1 MSTTEIK
8 QSRMAVVVRKAWRPV
23 VGVAGLAVL
32 VIWSG
37 GSCESK
43 VAPGTVEAP
52 AGRDIRAGAAMYTV
66 TVERVAARVDVVGTA
81 ASEQR
86 IALSARLSATVHS
99 MTVSAGDVVTNGQVL
114 ATLDDRDVR
123 EQYAAAE
130 AQFKQAE
137 SEFQRTKQL
146 FGKGAS
152 TEQALVAAQ
161 ALYDAARARLEQVRV
176 LQSYTVITSP
186 IDGIVTDRR
195 IEAGDLAGPGQVVAF
210 VYDPTRMRLE
220 VPVPVRLVSRFAL
233 NQTLDVTLDGFD
245 EPLKGTVSEVVSE
258 VDPLSRTQK
267 VKVRIGTTPRPVLPG
282 TFGRIWVE
290 TEPRDTVR
298 VPATAVVRAG
308 QQEFASVVVKG
319 SSVRRV
325 VKTAG
330 AAGAGLVEVVAGL
343 ASGDVVLVN
352 PRQED

>member
-8 QSRMAVVVRKAWRPV
+8 QSRVAEVVRKSWRPV

-32 VIWSG
+32 VIWSA

-43 VAPGTVEAP
+43 VAPGKVEAP
-52 AGRDIRAGAAMYTV
+52 AGLAVPAGAATYTV
-66 TVERVAARVDVVGTA
+66 VVERAAARVDVVGTA

-86 IALSARLSATVHS
+86 IALSARLSATIQS
-99 MTVSAGDVVTNGQVL
+99 MAVSAGDRVTNGQVL

-123 EQYAAAE
+123 EQVVAAE

-152 TEQALVAAQ
+152 TEQALQAAQ

-186 IDGIVTDRR
+186 INGVVTDRR
-195 IEAGDLAGPGQVVAF
+195 MEAGDLVGPGQVIAF

-233 NQTLDVTLDGFD
+233 NQALDVTLDGFA
-245 EPLKGTVSEVVSE
+245 EPLKGTVGEVVSE

-267 VKVRIGTTPRPVLPG
+267 VKVRIGPMPRPVLPG

-290 TEPRDTVR
+290 TEPRDRVQ
-298 VPATAVVRAG
+298 VPASSVYRAG
-308 QQEFASVVVKG
+308 QQEFVQTVVDG
-319 SSVRRV
+319 RALRRV

-330 AAGAGLVEVVAGL
+330 EAGPGQVEVIAGLSAGD
-343 ASGDVVLVN
+343 AVLLN
-352 PRQED
+352 PVRED